1 MKVMKSIVMPA
12 LILTLICGVITAA
25 LAGTNLLTKDRIAEL
40 AEQSAAEARKQVL
53 SAAQDFEELQQDG
66 SVYYAGKD
74 SSGETVGYVF
84 TTSSKGY
91 GGAVEVMTGISADGK
106 VSGVVLLDQ
115 NETPGLGQK
124 ATQSWFTDRY
134 LKDVPDSGFTV
145 KKGSA
150 SADNEIE
157 AITGA
162 TITSRAVTNAV
173 NEAVDLY
180 HQITEGGA
188 R

>member
-1 MKVMKSIVMPA
+1 MKIMKNIVLPA
-12 LILTLICGVITAA
+12 LVLTIICGIITAA
-25 LAGTNLLTKDRIAEL
+25 LAGTNAITKDRIAEL
-40 AEQSAAEARKQVL
+40 ALQTAAEARQQVL
-53 SAAQDFEELQQDG
+53 STAQDFEEQQLGDT
-66 SVYYAGKD
+66 VYHIGKD
-74 SSGETVGYVF
+74 ASGETAGYVF

-106 VSGVVLLDQ
+106 VTGVVLLDQ

-124 ATQSWFTDRY
+124 ATQSWFTERY
-134 LKDVPDSGFTV
+134 LKDVPDNGFTV

>member
-1 MKVMKSIVMPA
+1 MKVLKNIVMPA
-12 LILTLICGVITAA
+12 LVLTIICAVITAA
-25 LAGTNLLTKDRIAEL
+25 LAGTNAVTKDRIAQL
-40 AEQSAAEARKQVL
+40 ALQEAAQARKQVL
-53 SAAQDFEELQQDG
+53 SVAQDFEELQLDG
-66 SVYYAGKD
+66 STYYVGKD
-74 SSGETVGYVF
+74 GSGETVGYVF

-91 GGAVEVMTGISADGK
+91 GGAVEVMTGIASDGK

-124 ATQSWFTDRY
+124 ATESWFTDRY
-134 LKDVPDSGFTV
+134 LKDVPDDGFTV
-145 KKGSA
+145 KKGAA

-162 TITSRAVTNAV
+162 TITTRAVTDAV
-173 NEAVDLY
+173 NQAVDLY

-188 R
+188 N